1 MTLYGLTEQVLQGS
15 VLLAFP
21 IAIFA
26 GLIAFV
32 SPCVLPLVPAYL
44 AYVSGLSGAEIE
56 NPIKRTRL
64 VVGTSLFILGFSSVF
79 ISYGALFGGVGNTL
93 LVRERGISQV
103 LGIFTIAM
111 GLLFLGVFRGNRMT
125 REFRPRIKTDGGL
138 FFAPFLGVLF
148 AIGWTPCIGPTLAA
162 VQALALNEE
171 SALRGAFLSLGY
183 CIGLGL
189 PFLLAALGIARA
201 LQVFK
206 RLPTRALSY
215 IGGISLIL
223 LGIAQLTGAWTG
235 IEGWLQRWA
244 SSFVVAL

>member
-1 MTLYGLTEQVLQGS
+1 MTLFGLTEQVLQGS

-26 GLIAFV
+26 GLVAFV

-44 AYVSGLSGAEIE
+44 AYVSGLSGAELE
-56 NPIKRTRL
+56 SPIKRTR
-64 VVGTSLFILGFSSVF
+64 VVFGTALFIIGFSSVF

-93 LVRERGISQV
+93 LVRERGLSQI
-103 LGIFTIAM
+103 LGIFTILM
-111 GLLFLGVFRGNRMT
+111 GLLFLGVFRGNR
-125 REFRPRIKTDGGL
+125 ELRPRLKTDGGL
-138 FFAPFLGVLF
+138 LFAPFLGVLF

-162 VQALALNEE
+162 VQALALSEE
-171 SALRGAFLSLGY
+171 SAARGAFLSLGY

-189 PFLLAALGIARA
+189 PFLLAAFGISRA
-201 LQVFK
+201 ITLFK

-223 LGIAQLTGAWTG
+223 LGLAQLTGLWTG

>member
-1 MTLYGLTEQVLQGS
+1 MNLFSLSEQVLSGS

-26 GLIAFV
+26 GIVAFI

-44 AYVSGLSGAEIE
+44 AYVSGLSGAELE
-56 NPIKRTRL
+56 SRAKRSR
-64 VVGTSLFILGFSSVF
+64 VVFGTSLFILGFSSVF
-79 ISYGALFGGVGNTL
+79 ISYGALFGGVGNSL
-93 LVRERGISQV
+93 LVRERGISQL
-103 LGIFTIAM
+103 LGIFTIIM
-111 GLLFLGVFRGNRMT
+111 GLLFIGFFKGNLQV
-125 REFRPRIKTDGGL
+125 RPRLKTDGGL
-138 FFAPFLGVLF
+138 LFAPFLGVLF

-189 PFLLAALGIARA
+189 PFLLAAFGISRA
-201 LQVFK
+201 TRIFK
-206 RLPTRALSY
+206 KLPTRALSY

-223 LGIAQLTGAWTG
+223 LGIAQLTGVWSG
-235 IEGWLQRWA
+235 IESWLQGWA
-244 SSFVVAL
+244 STFVVAL

>member
-1 MTLYGLTEQVLQGS
+1 MTLFSLTEQVLLGS

-26 GLIAFV
+26 GVVAFV

-44 AYVSGLSGAEIE
+44 AYVSGLSGAELASTE
-56 NPIKRTRL
+56 KRSR
-64 VVGTSLFILGFSSVF
+64 VVFGTALFILGFSSVF
-79 ISYGALFGGVGNTL
+79 ISYGALFGGVGNSL
-93 LVRERGISQV
+93 LVRERGISQL
-103 LGIFTIAM
+103 LGIFTILM
-111 GLLFLGVFRGNRMT
+111 GLLFIGFFKGN
-125 REFRPRIKTDGGL
+125 REFRPRLKTDGGL
-138 FFAPFLGVLF
+138 LFAPFLGVLF

-189 PFLLAALGIARA
+189 PFLLAAFGIARA
-201 LQVFK
+201 TRIFT
-206 RLPTRALSY
+206 RLPKRALSY

-223 LGIAQLTGAWTG
+223 LGLAQLTGVWSG
-235 IEGWLQRWA
+235 IESWLQGWA
-244 SSFVVAL
+244 STFVVAI

>member
-1 MTLYGLTEQVLQGS
+1 MTLFTLADQILQGS

-26 GLIAFV
+26 GLVAFV

-44 AYVSGLSGAEIE
+44 AYVSGLSGAQLES
-56 NPIKRTRL
+56 PAQRTRIVL
-64 VVGTSLFILGFSSVF
+64 GTSLFILGFSAVF

-111 GLLFLGVFRGNRMT
+111 GLLFLGLFKGN

-138 FFAPFLGVLF
+138 LFAPFLGVLF

-162 VQALALNEE
+162 VQALALSQE
-171 SALRGAFLSLGY
+171 SAVRGAFLSVGY

-189 PFLLAALGIARA
+189 PFLLAAFGIARA
-201 LQVFK
+201 IRVFK
-206 RLPTRALSY
+206 RLPKRALSY

-223 LGIAQLTGAWTG
+223 LGLAQVTGVWG
-235 IEGWLQRWA
+235 SIESWLQGWA
-244 SSFVVAL
+244 STFVVAL

>member
-1 MTLYGLTEQVLQGS
+1 MNLFSLSEQVLLGS

-26 GLIAFV
+26 GIVAFI

-44 AYVSGLSGAEIE
+44 AYVSGLSGAELE
-56 NPIKRTRL
+56 SRAKRSR
-64 VVGTSLFILGFSSVF
+64 VVFGTSLFILGFSSVF
-79 ISYGALFGGVGNTL
+79 ISYGALFGGVGNSL
-93 LVRERGISQV
+93 LVRERGISQL
-103 LGIFTIAM
+103 LGIFTIMM
-111 GLLFLGVFRGNRMT
+111 GLLFIGVFKDNRQV
-125 REFRPRIKTDGGL
+125 RPRLKTDGGL
-138 FFAPFLGVLF
+138 LFAPFLGVLF

-189 PFLLAALGIARA
+189 PFLLAAFGISRA
-201 LQVFK
+201 TRIFK
-206 RLPTRALSY
+206 KLPTRALSY

-223 LGIAQLTGAWTG
+223 LGIAQLTGVWSG
-235 IEGWLQRWA
+235 IESWLQGWA
-244 SSFVVAL
+244 STFVVAL

>member
-1 MTLYGLTEQVLQGS
+1 MTLFSLTEQVLLGS

-26 GLIAFV
+26 GVVAFV

-44 AYVSGLSGAEIE
+44 AYVSGLSGAELVNRE
-56 NPIKRTRL
+56 KRSR
-64 VVGTSLFILGFSSVF
+64 VVFGTALFILGFSSVF
-79 ISYGALFGGVGNTL
+79 ISYGALFGGVGNSL
-93 LVRERGISQV
+93 LVRERGISQL
-103 LGIFTIAM
+103 LGIFTILM
-111 GLLFLGVFRGNRMT
+111 GLLFIGFFKGN
-125 REFRPRIKTDGGL
+125 REFRPRLKTDGGL
-138 FFAPFLGVLF
+138 LFAPFLGVLF

-189 PFLLAALGIARA
+189 PFLLAAFGIARA
-201 LQVFK
+201 TKIFT
-206 RLPTRALSY
+206 RLPKRALSY

-223 LGIAQLTGAWTG
+223 LGLAQLTGVWSG
-235 IEGWLQRWA
+235 IESWLQGWA
-244 SSFVVAL
+244 STFVVAI

>member
-1 MTLYGLTEQVLQGS
+1 MTLFTLANQILQGS

-26 GLIAFV
+26 GLVAFV

-44 AYVSGLSGAEIE
+44 AYVSGLSGAQLESPAQRIR
-56 NPIKRTRL
+56 IVL
-64 VVGTSLFILGFSSVF
+64 GTSLFILGFSAVF

-111 GLLFLGVFRGNRMT
+111 GLLFLGLFKGN

-138 FFAPFLGVLF
+138 LFAPFLGVLF

-162 VQALALNEE
+162 VQALALSQE
-171 SALRGAFLSLGY
+171 SAVRGAFLSVGY

-189 PFLLAALGIARA
+189 PFLLAAFGIARA
-201 LQVFK
+201 IRVFK
-206 RLPTRALSY
+206 RLPKRALSY
-215 IGGISLIL
+215 IGGTSLIL
-223 LGIAQLTGAWTG
+223 LGLAQVTGVWG
-235 IEGWLQRWA
+235 SIESWLQGWA
-244 SSFVVAL
+244 STFVVAL